1 MTKAVTDNNGHNTQD
16 TRRFS
21 KLTHEWDEW
30 VRLQQDQ
37 LQGPMTEGA
46 FEGGGGA
53 IFSDKQPTSVFCQK
67 GYKSIYRT
75 NTNVAYRTI
84 MYTYTKIDEKRTIS

>member
-1 MTKAVTDNNGHNTQD
+1 MEQA
-16 TRRFS
+16 
-21 KLTHEWDEW
+21 KLQPFKNSILITPDKMIMIFFIFFIWFFL
-30 VRLQQDQ
+30 R
-37 LQGPMTEGA
+37 
-46 FEGGGGA
+46 GGGGA

-75 NTNVAYRTI
+75 NTNVVYRTI

>member
-46 FEGGGGA
+46 FEGGGRRYFLTNNLHLSSVKKA
-53 IFSDKQPTSVFCQK
+53 TSQFTEQ
-67 GYKSIYRT
+67 T
-75 NTNVAYRTI
+75 Q
-84 MYTYTKIDEKRTIS
+84 M